1 MLMCVM
7 GGLDTLNTSAPS
19 AETVMKLLSSQY
31 RCDLH
36 QTPQQITATQTKAHQ
51 RSKKHIPEHYITR
64 SFPERTGQ
72 AHQLDATAR
81 RTQTLQTQ
89 AVQ

>member
-36 QTPQQITATQTKAHQ
+36 QTPQQITATQTKRIKEARNTSPSTTSPD
-51 RSKKHIPEHYITR
+51 RSQNAP
-64 SFPERTGQ
+64 
-72 AHQLDATAR
+72 AR
-81 RTQTLQTQ
+81 RTS
-89 AVQ
+89 